1 MSATVEVRL
10 KPRASARF
18 DTVRK
23 FVQIFVESHDR
34 LGIPSVLEGWQNVPE
49 LSSSVEHIS
58 ICESSCTKQSLSL
71 EEMILH
77 VHVYQPSDGES
88 FEEFSTGSGNRDD
101 DDDTL
106 AASVCE
112 LPNRGWEGLWNSL
125 IYDGDIKLK
134 LLDYIHATLILSDAN
149 VDCGYH
155 STTVSCMVRFSVFS
169 VNLVSWNRVVLLH
182 GPPGTGKTSL
192 CRALAQ
198 KLSIRL
204 SHRYVS
210 QNTLPIGFDRVSR
223 YSHARLL
230 EINSHSL
237 FSKWF
242 SESGKLVQRLFN
254 SINELIEEEDGFV
267 VVLIGSVILL

>member
-1 MSATVEVRL
+1 MTASVEVRL

-23 FVQIFVESHDR
+23 FVQTFVRSHDR
-34 LGIPSVLEGWQNVPE
+34 LGIPSVLEGWHDIPE
-49 LSSSVEHIS
+49 LSSSVENIN
-58 ICESSCTKQSLSL
+58 ICESSCIKQSLSL

-88 FEEFSTGSGNRDD
+88 FEEFSTGSGGRDE

-106 AASVCE
+106 AASICE

-125 IYDGDIKLK
+125 IYSGDIKLK

-149 VDCGYH
+149 VDCGFH
-155 STTVSCMVRFSVFS
+155 SNSTSCMTGFSVS
-169 VNLVSWNRVVLLH
+169 LVNLVSWNRVVLLH

-204 SHRYVS
+204 SHR
-210 QNTLPIGFDRVSR
+210 
-223 YSHARLL
+223 
-230 EINSHSL
+230 
-237 FSKWF
+237 
-242 SESGKLVQRLFN
+242 
-254 SINELIEEEDGFV
+254 
-267 VVLIGSVILL
+267 